1 MSWASVILSGISL
14 LNSLMKWAMEK
25 QAIRT
30 GEERQIAKATMEL
43 LEQTKEGKELRARIQ
58 QLSDDDSAD
67 LWDRMVNK

>member
-43 LEQTKEGKELRARIQ
+43 LEMTREGKELRERIK